1 VARPGRPVYLS
12 VCAIFRDEAP
22 YLREWIEF
30 HRLVGVERF
39 FLYDHGSV
47 DDARRVLAPY
57 VAAGVAEVLD
67 WPAAPPAQ
75 IRAYEHFLKRH
86 RDDSRWVAFIDLD
99 EFLFSPTGRPVSEV
113 LEEFEDAPGVGVN
126 WAAFGTSGHRTR
138 PDGLVIES
146 YVRRT
151 SAYRINRHIKSIV
164 DPAQVR
170 CFCRPGFF
178 MFFDGETVDERHRPV
193 GGPPF
198 SATDTV
204 SFELL
209 RLNHYTTRSEEEY
222 RRKLSRPT
230 PDVTTFEPAR
240 LEERRIAFLLR
251 RHDEVRDETIQLYA
265 EPLRAALGRPLGGP
279 FSDEP
284 KAGSQ
289 GEPDSGKNSSG
300 DEQATAT

>member
-1 VARPGRPVYLS
+1 MSVYLS

-47 DDARRVLAPY
+47 DDSRRVLAPY
-57 VAAGVAEVLD
+57 AAAGVAEVVD
-67 WPAAPPAQ
+67 WPVSPPAQ
-75 IRAYEHFLKRH
+75 IRAYEHFLKR
-86 RDDSRWVAFIDLD
+86 RCDASRWVAFIDLD
-99 EFLFSPTGRPVSEV
+99 EFLFSPTGRPVAEV
-113 LEEFEDAPGVGVN
+113 LEQFEDAPGVGVN
-126 WAAFGTSGHRTR
+126 WATFGTSGHRTR
-138 PDGLVIES
+138 PDGPVIES

-151 SAYRINRHIKSIV
+151 GAYRINRHIKSIV

-178 MFFDGETVDERHRPV
+178 MFFEGETVDERHRPV
-193 GGPPF
+193 GGPPYG
-198 SATDTV
+198 ATDEV

-230 PDVTTFEPAR
+230 PDVVTFNPAR
-240 LEERRIAFLLR
+240 LDEDRITLLLR
-251 RHDEVRDETIQLYA
+251 RLDEVHDQTIQLYS
-265 EPLRAALGRPLGGP
+265 EPLRARLARVPEAPFRP
-279 FSDEP
+279 EAR
-284 KAGSQ
+284 AGSQ
-289 GEPDSGKNSSG
+289 AGRQSGKNPSG
-300 DEQATAT
+300 DEQTTTS